1 MNLELEFCF
10 SLMSPSV
17 SDDALIVKVL
27 RFQVE
32 QEPQSTFPLIIGIL
46 TRCRGLGFHPK
57 EQLFTSSAILR

>member
-32 QEPQSTFPLIIGIL
+32 QEPQSTFPLIIVIL
-46 TRCRGLGFHPK
+46 NRSLER
-57 EQLFTSSAILR
+57 S